1 MAAHYYTVTWDQLHR
16 DARALAWRLIELGPF
31 TGVVA
36 ITRGGLI
43 PAAII
48 ARELDVRLVETVSV
62 VAYAAGSSGTLIEE
76 DRRGDPV
83 VIKPPAAAGD
93 GTGYLIVD
101 DLVDTGAT
109 ARVVRA
115 LLPRA
120 HFAAVYAKPAGRDTV
135 DTFVTEVSQDT
146 WIHFPWDTEPQFV
159 APLAK
164 RGG

>member
-16 DARALAWRLIELGPF
+16 DARALAWRLMDTGPF
-31 TGVVA
+31 KGIVA

-48 ARELDVRLVETVSV
+48 ARELDVRLVETVSI
-62 VAYAAGSSGTLIEE
+62 VAYAAASTGTLIEE
-76 DRRGDPV
+76 ERRGAPA
-83 VIKPPAAAGD
+83 VIKPPGAAGD
-93 GTGYLIVD
+93 GAGFLIVD

-120 HFAAVYAKPAGRDTV
+120 HFAAVYAKPEGRAVV
-135 DTFVTEVSQDT
+135 DTYVTGVSQDT
-146 WIHFPWDTEPQFV
+146 WILFPWDTEPQFV